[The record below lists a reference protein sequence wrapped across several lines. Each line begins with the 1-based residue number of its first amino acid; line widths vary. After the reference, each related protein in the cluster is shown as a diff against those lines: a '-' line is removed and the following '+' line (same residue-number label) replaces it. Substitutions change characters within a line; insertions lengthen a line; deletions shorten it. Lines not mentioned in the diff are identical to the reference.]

1 MSNPTSQVEK
11 SKIARSIPWWKIF
24 LVLFLGAITALG
36 FYIMPPIDE
45 VGAAGISMKL
55 PYFTGMY
62 YGVPQEVSEK
72 EYFLL
77 PEDTEFA
84 KMLYTGPNFEQIN
97 VQIVLA
103 GAEKRSIHR
112 PEICLRSQGWTIATR
127 TIIPI
132 TLDNGET
139 MEVMQLL
146 LNRPVEVS
154 PGEFRPLTSVYLYW
168 FVGNKVTTPHHWQRL
183 ALTSWDRI
191 VNRKNHRWAYVI
203 VSAPVLKDFTAK
215 GLNLSET
222 NALLEK
228 FVAKISPEIVL
239 KWKNPNENTD

>member
-1 MSNPTSQVEK
+1 MSHPTSQIEE
-11 SKIARSIPWWKIF
+11 SKIASKIPWWKIF

-36 FYIMPPIDE
+36 FFIMPTVNE
-45 VGAAGISMKL
+45 FGATGISMDL
-55 PYFTGMY
+55 PYFTGKY
-62 YGVPQEVSEK
+62 YGVPQEVSER

-84 KMLYTGPNFEQIN
+84 KMLYTGPNAEQIN

-112 PEICLRSQGWTIATR
+112 PEVCLRSQGWTIATR
-127 TIIPI
+127 TIVPI

-154 PGEFRPLTSVYLYW
+154 PGEFRPLSSLYFYW
-168 FVGNKVTTPHHWQRL
+168 FVGNEVTTPHHWQRL
-183 ALTSWDRI
+183 LLTSWDRV
-191 VNRKNHRWAYVI
+191 VNRRNHRWAYVI

-215 GLNLSET
+215 GLDLTET
-222 NALLEK
+222 RTLLEK

-239 KWKNPNENTD
+239 KWKNSAAKTE